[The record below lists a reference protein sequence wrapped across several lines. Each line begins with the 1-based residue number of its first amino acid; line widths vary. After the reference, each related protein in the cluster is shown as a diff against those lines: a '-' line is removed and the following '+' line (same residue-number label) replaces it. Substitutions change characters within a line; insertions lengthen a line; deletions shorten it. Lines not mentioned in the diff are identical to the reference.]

1 MNTNSVDIICDFYLM
16 YSLCVSECICMD
28 ICAVAVKVK
37 RGHWFAR
44 TGITGSCEL
53 SGEYGELNPGLVLEQ

>member
-1 MNTNSVDIICDFYLM
+1 M
-16 YSLCVSECICMD
+16 YILCVPECICMD

-37 RGHWFAR
+37 RGHWLAR